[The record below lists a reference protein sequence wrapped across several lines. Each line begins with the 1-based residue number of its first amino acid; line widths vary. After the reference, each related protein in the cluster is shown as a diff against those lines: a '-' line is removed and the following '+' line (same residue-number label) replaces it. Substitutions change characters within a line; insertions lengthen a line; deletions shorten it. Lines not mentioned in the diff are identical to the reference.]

1 MKTIH
6 AIRHAKAS
14 WDHPSLQGD
23 DKPLSARGIRE
34 AHGLQHPLQSWVK
47 GQVQVS
53 CSPDNASVHTAV
65 IASKHLSLSPNL
77 IDINDQLMLPT
88 REKLLS
94 MIQGLD
100 DDIENLVMVMGCLP
114 ACLQVFLTQPMPF
127 LEPGAAVSLR
137 FKGNSWSDFNGQAD
151 VVAVHHPPIQA
162 LG

>member
-34 AHGLQHPLQSWVK
+34 AHGLQQPLQSWVK
-47 GQVQVS
+47 GKVQVS

-65 IASKHLSLSPNL
+65 IAAKHLGLSPDL
-77 IDINDQLMLPT
+77 IDINDQLLLPN
-88 REKLLS
+88 REKLMA
-94 MIQGLD
+94 MIQGIQID
-100 DDIENLVMVMGCLP
+100 VDSLVIVMGCLP
-114 ACLQVFLTQPMPF
+114 ECFNAILAQSLPF

-137 FKGNSWSDFNGQAD
+137 FKGKTWSDFSGQAD
-151 VVAVHHPPIQA
+151 VVAAHHPPIQA